1 MLVNQPMNPK
11 SSKVLSIKY
20 RIHLALMR
28 DVDIDKFPVAA
39 AATLANVPLLAG
51 KKWHYLD
58 CQQNSIKPLAA
69 SVGEVA
75 PQGQLNINASVE
87 GITKETLAY
96 LYEINGE
103 DVICVWE
110 NCQTGERFIGGSP
123 CSSGLRLTYQSLGA
137 QDNWQGATIQM
148 KGGECPEPF
157 WFYSG
162 DTPTEAVAG

>member
-1 MLVNQPMNPK
+1 MNPK

-28 DVDIDKFPVAA
+28 DVDIDNFPVAL
-39 AATLANVPLLAG
+39 AATLANIPLLAG

-110 NCQTGERFIGGSP
+110 NCQTGEKFVVHVP
-123 CSSGLRLTYQSLGA
+123 AASG
-137 QDNWQGATIQM
+137 
-148 KGGECPEPF
+148 
-157 WFYSG
+157 
-162 DTPTEAVAG
+162 